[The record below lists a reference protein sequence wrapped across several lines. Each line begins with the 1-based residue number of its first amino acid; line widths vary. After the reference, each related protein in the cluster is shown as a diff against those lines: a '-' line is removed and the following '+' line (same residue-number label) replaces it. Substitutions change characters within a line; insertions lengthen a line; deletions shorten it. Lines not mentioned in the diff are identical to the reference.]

1 MEDVK
6 VQKSEVNDSKSRTSK
21 VTLEQANTAL
31 TIVIKII
38 VIGVLLA
45 SFNAGKSVYQ
55 QYAHYGPS
63 CTEKASSFQY
73 WIDKAGKEKGKIVSV
88 HQSRLQTENGTTQC
102 FGQFQTESGQY
113 KDWSGSISEL
123 TNKEVI
129 GWARVSN

>member
-1 MEDVK
+1 MEDTK
-6 VQKSEVNDSKSRTSK
+6 VQKSEVNDSKSTTKKS
-21 VTLEQANTAL
+21 TLDQTNIAL

-38 VIGVLLA
+38 IIGVLLA
-45 SFNAGKSVYQ
+45 SFFAGKSVYQ

-63 CTEKASSFQY
+63 CTENASSFQY
-73 WIDKAGKEKGKIVSV
+73 WIDQAGKEKGKIVSI

-113 KDWSGSISEL
+113 KNWNGAISEL

-129 GWARVSN
+129 GWTRVSN

>member
-1 MEDVK
+1 MEDVQ
-6 VQKSEVNDSKSRTSK
+6 VQKSEINDSKSTTPK

-55 QYAHYGPS
+55 QYAHYGPN